1 MPSRHVEAQ
10 EPVRH
15 LLGELRVGHTQIDL
29 GCAFRR
35 DDIDARAALDQPDI
49 AGDAARIVDLRSP
62 PPVRAPGLTPERRA
76 IAHAGPAAATA
87 IGFVQRSASRSGR
100 ISAMPIRPTTSM
112 MMPQIMKPVLK
123 PTSGVAAVSTTLP
136 MT

>member
-1 MPSRHVEAQ
+1 VQDGVYDAFTKRLEPPCRVWAATCSRSSEQ
-10 EPVRH
+10 M
-15 LLGELRVGHTQIDL
+15 I
-29 GCAFRR
+29 CA
-35 DDIDARAALDQPDI
+35 IHPTPAPAI
-49 AGDAARIVDLRSP
+49 TAARSCAGTD
-62 PPVRAPGLTPERRA
+62 TERRA

-123 PTSGVAAVSTTLP
+123 PASGVAAVSTTLP
-136 MT
+136 MM